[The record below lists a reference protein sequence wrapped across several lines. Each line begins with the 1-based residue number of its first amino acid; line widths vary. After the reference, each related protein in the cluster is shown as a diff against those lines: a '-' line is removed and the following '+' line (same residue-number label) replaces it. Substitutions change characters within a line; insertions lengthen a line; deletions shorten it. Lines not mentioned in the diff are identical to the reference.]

1 MGRVPSRLYIYPQTL
16 VLGSKWGRFALS
28 RRRALLSVINTE
40 VVGFEKIKN
49 TYELCPDFEN
59 IFTVLRDGLTH
70 KVDDFLLQDGYLF
83 CSRKLCIS
91 RTSLRDVFG
100 LGITPGG
107 LTGHFG
113 RNKIIEAVKHHFFWL
128 LKRDVC

>member
-16 VLGSKWGRFALS
+16 VLGCKWGRFALN

-70 KVDDFLLQDGYLF
+70 KVDDFLL
-83 CSRKLCIS
+83 
-91 RTSLRDVFG
+91 
-100 LGITPGG
+100 
-107 LTGHFG
+107 
-113 RNKIIEAVKHHFFWL
+113 
-128 LKRDVC
+128 